1 MARFTMEPYTPP
13 KTAVV
18 LTKPHLSKM
27 EKLEEKAIS
36 AVRRIKRIRIAT
48 SSSSSSSSSAS
59 SITNANVPAKKS
71 ILQNPTSSTHS
82 PSSPSRS
89 RDILLKSPNH
99 LRNLVHRRQKSS
111 SSTSSS
117 SSSSSSSSNSS
128 QTPNNTAAHKVL
140 FVPELLEVILTYV
153 PSLQV
158 LTSIR
163 QVHPLFKDLVHTS
176 PVLAWQTWTSKSST
190 PPRRIHHTTPSTP
203 GLGLYTIS
211 NSIDKPSTSHPR
223 NPSSSS
229 PRTISPNGS
238 SSSSSSSGVN
248 IDRTRDLEICTL
260 LLPILSK
267 WWKTIARNT
276 ANYRFFQVDSCV
288 YNRFFP
294 PDLLKSINFTRP
306 AIHVDDLIL
315 SFTSTY
321 AFLSYG
327 CTHNI
332 TLEDQNRD
340 REHNNP
346 ATTTPSS
353 SDIDDDDVLP
363 PCNGSN
369 NSDNQTNCSEEMI
382 LQQQQDM
389 SVTIEKLLRMMWIPL
404 SETLR
409 RSRDEKFLKLS
420 GLKYTRT
427 MTVTV
432 KARDVDYSNGK
443 GGRGEE
449 RGVVEL
455 HLECMEPYDVSIE
468 RLF

>member
-1 MARFTMEPYTPP
+1 MARYTIEPFTPP
-13 KTAVV
+13 KPSA
-18 LTKPHLSKM
+18 TKSTSSSSPSKAK
-27 EKLEEKAIS
+27 KLEEKAIN
-36 AVRRIKRIRIAT
+36 AVRRIKQIRIITNIA
-48 SSSSSSSSSAS
+48 SSAVS
-59 SITNANVPAKKS
+59 PSNADAPAKKIAS
-71 ILQNPTSSTHS
+71 QNPTSSTQNHCS
-82 PSSPSRS
+82 TTTTSSSSSRRTS
-89 RDILLKSPNH
+89 ALILRSPNISF
-99 LRNLVHRRQKSS
+99 RNLVHRRQKSN

-117 SSSSSSSSNSS
+117 SSSNNSNN
-128 QTPNNTAAHKVL
+128 PNTAAHKVL
-140 FVPELLEVILTYV
+140 FVPELLEVILTYL

-163 QVHPLFKDLVHTS
+163 QVHPFFKDLVHTS

-190 PPRRIHHTTPSTP
+190 PPRRILQRDHNNTPSTP

-211 NSIDKPSTSHPR
+211 NSVEKPSTSHSR
-223 NPSSSS
+223 S
-229 PRTISPNGS
+229 PLSNTPGGAN
-238 SSSSSSSGVN
+238 N
-248 IDRTRDLEICTL
+248 DLEICTL

-294 PDLLKSINFTRP
+294 ADLLKNISFTRP
-306 AIHVDDLIL
+306 ALHVDDLIL

-332 TLEDQNRD
+332 TLEDRD
-340 REHNNP
+340 RDRDHNHSHDRNS
-346 ATTTPSS
+346 PSS
-353 SDIDDDDVLP
+353 PSSPSSDLADDDDLLP
-363 PCNGSN
+363 HCSRE
-369 NSDNQTNCSEEMI
+369 NCPNEELIM
-382 LQQQQDM
+382 QQQPDM

-409 RSRDEKFLKLS
+409 RSRDEKFLRLS

-432 KARDVDYSNGK
+432 KARDGQK
-443 GGRGEE
+443 GEE

-455 HLECMEPYDVSIE
+455 NLECMEPYDVTIE

>member
-1 MARFTMEPYTPP
+1 MARYTIEPFLQKKATSGKSPSSP
-13 KTAVV
+13 
-18 LTKPHLSKM
+18 SKI
-27 EKLEEKAIS
+27 ERLEEKAAN
-36 AVRRIKRIRIAT
+36 AVRRIKRIRI
-48 SSSSSSSSSAS
+48 SNI
-59 SITNANVPAKKS
+59 ITPSNANPPAKTTLKNTTHTTQERAIVS
-71 ILQNPTSSTHS
+71 RRDVILRSTAA
-82 PSSPSRS
+82 
-89 RDILLKSPNH
+89 LKSPSF
-99 LRNLVHRRQKSS
+99 RNLVHRRQKSNG
-111 SSTSSS
+111 
-117 SSSSSSSSNSS
+117 SSSSSN
-128 QTPNNTAAHKVL
+128 TPNGSAAHRVL

-163 QVHPLFKDLVHTS
+163 QVHPFFKDLVHTS
-176 PVLAWQTWTSKSST
+176 PVLAWQTWTSKSLT
-190 PPRRIHHTTPSTP
+190 PPRRIPPRDTPSTP

-211 NSIDKPSTSHPR
+211 NSVEKPSSAHSTSP
-223 NPSSSS
+223 
-229 PRTISPNGS
+229 ISPGS
-238 SSSSSSSGVN
+238 
-248 IDRTRDLEICTL
+248 RTSDLEICTL

-332 TLEDQNRD
+332 TLEDRD
-340 REHNNP
+340 RDQDHRHNHER
-346 ATTTPSS
+346 
-353 SDIDDDDVLP
+353 
-363 PCNGSN
+363 NGSTSP
-369 NSDNQTNCSEEMI
+369 SDGESDEDDLIPSCGRENCSEELIM
-382 LQQQQDM
+382 QQMDM
-389 SVTIEKLLRMMWIPL
+389 GVTIEKLLRMMWIPL

-409 RSRDEKFLKLS
+409 RSRDEKFLRLS

-432 KARDVDYSNGK
+432 KARDGE
-443 GGRGEE
+443 RGEE
-449 RGVVEL
+449 RGVAEL
-455 HLECMEPYDVSIE
+455 NLECMEPYDVTIE